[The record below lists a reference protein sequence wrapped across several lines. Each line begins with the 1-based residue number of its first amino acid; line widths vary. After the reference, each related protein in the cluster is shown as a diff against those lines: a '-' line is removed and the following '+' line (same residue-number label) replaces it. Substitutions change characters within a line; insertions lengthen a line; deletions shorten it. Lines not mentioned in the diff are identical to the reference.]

1 MKDLKREIGM
11 MRGKQMDGIEIDIID
26 KEGEKWI
33 ERRDYEQMDY
43 QDGFRERMK
52 EGIVD
57 EREIKERE
65 ESKGMMRKI
74 ENEMKL
80 INEVDVNDLIK
91 EKGLKKKEIEVI
103 GFNGKKV
110 MNRQKERMNVKIGEG
125 EMMDREKGI
134 NVVYEMREE
143 EMRNGG
149 KGDKLIKE

>member
-1 MKDLKREIGM
+1 
-11 MRGKQMDGIEIDIID
+11 
-26 KEGEKWI
+26 
-33 ERRDYEQMDY
+33 
-43 QDGFRERMK
+43 MK

-110 MNRQKERMNVKIGEG
+110 MNRKKERMNVKIGEG